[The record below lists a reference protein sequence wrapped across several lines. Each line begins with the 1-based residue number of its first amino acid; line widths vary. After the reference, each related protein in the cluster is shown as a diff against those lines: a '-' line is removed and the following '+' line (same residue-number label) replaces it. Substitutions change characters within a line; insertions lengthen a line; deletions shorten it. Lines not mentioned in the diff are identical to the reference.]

1 MFVVK
6 SNEQIRVCVVN
17 GQRPDLNAVTGPEPL
32 RSFAVD
38 LISRCWH
45 QNPDERPA
53 FAGMQCTKY
62 QFTRKSDFK

>member
-1 MFVVK
+1 MFAVK

-17 GQRPDLNAVTGPEPL
+17 GQRPDLNVVTGQEPL
-32 RSFAVD
+32 RSFTVV

-53 FAGMQCTKY
+53 FAGMQCAKY
-62 QFTRKSDFK
+62 QFSRKSDFK